1 MACRVRTFLAGS
13 VVVVG
18 LGALAACSGGGFWGE
33 REPWRKEAEARCI
46 GSGAVREGPGVVRIS
61 AINGP
66 GMCGADYPF
75 RVSTLGV
82 AMALSFGNDLRP
94 PGSIPNVTRI
104 TPPRWPI
111 AEPADGAGAYEPRVT
126 PRPQVDTRPL
136 PPPRGAAPGAQQRYD
151 EPISLDPPP
160 TSAPP
165 QEPYDFRR
173 PYGGAQKSAPTR
185 AEPLDAAPSPYD
197 LSPEPYEHR
206 RTFGDARTAP
216 ARQPRYEPVETTRA
230 PVRDTRRAAPLGP
243 SRAPRAV
250 AATGTV
256 TVTPNATLACP
267 LVSALDQ
274 WIATAVQPSAMRWF
288 GQPVVEIKQISAYSC
303 RGMNGNPRARISE
316 HAFGNAL
323 DIASF
328 TLADGRRITV
338 RDGWRGRPEEQGFL
352 RDVQGAACERFTT
365 VLAPGSNVFHYDHMH
380 VDLMRRSGRACNPRA
395 VSGEEVAARVRA
407 QYARQGRDPG
417 VTGTVRKGAPQ
428 KRLPPSAFAEDKV
441 GHQLPLAI
449 PGEDGED

>member
-1 MACRVRTFLAGS
+1 MGYLRAFLSGS

-18 LGALAACSGGGFWGE
+18 LGALAACNGGLFPGE
-33 REPWRKEAEARCI
+33 REAWRKEAEARCI
-46 GSGAVREGPGVVRIS
+46 GSGAVQEGHGVTRIS

-75 RVSTLGV
+75 RVTTLGV
-82 AMALSFGNDLRP
+82 PAALSFGDDLRP
-94 PGSIPNVTRI
+94 PGSIPNGTRVS
-104 TPPRWPI
+104 PPRWPI
-111 AEPADGAGAYEPRVT
+111 NEPPDGAPTYDPRSA

-136 PPPRGAAPGAQQRYD
+136 PPPRGPASVYQQRID
-151 EPISLDPPP
+151 DPISLDPPQP
-160 TSAPP
+160 SAPP
-165 QEPYDFRR
+165 QEVYDFRR
-173 PYGGAQKSAPTR
+173 PYG
-185 AEPLDAAPSPYD
+185 
-197 LSPEPYEHR
+197 
-206 RTFGDARTAP
+206 AP
-216 ARQPRYEPVETTRA
+216 ARPA
-230 PVRDTRRAAPLGP
+230 PVQQPSVQYEQPPSTYDLPPPARDTRRAAPLGP
-243 SRAPRAV
+243 PRAPRM
-250 AATGTV
+250 AAHTGTV
-256 TVTPNATLACP
+256 AVTPNATLACP
-267 LVSALDQ
+267 LISVLDQ

-288 GQPVVEIKQISAYSC
+288 GQPVAEIKQISAYSC

-338 RDGWRGRPEEQGFL
+338 KDGWRGRPEEQGFL
-352 RDVQGAACERFTT
+352 RDVQAAACDRFTT

-395 VSGEEVAARVRA
+395 VSGEEVAARARA
-407 QYARQGRDPG
+407 TYARQGLDPG
-417 VTGTVRKGAPQ
+417 HTGSVDPRRKAAQ
-428 KRLPPSAFAEDKV
+428 KRLPPTAFAEDKV

>member
-1 MACRVRTFLAGS
+1 MACKLRAFLSGS

-18 LGALAACSGGGFWGE
+18 LGTLAACSGGGFWGGE

-46 GSGAVREGPGVVRIS
+46 GSGTVREGPGVTRIS

-82 AMALSFGNDLRP
+82 AAALSFGDDLRP
-94 PGSIPNVTRI
+94 PASIPDAPRGS
-104 TPPRWPI
+104 PPRWPI
-111 AEPADGAGAYEPRVT
+111 NEPPDGAPTHDPRAA

-136 PPPRGAAPGAQQRYD
+136 PPPRGPASVYQPRSD
-151 EPISLDPPP
+151 EPILLDPPQP
-160 TSAPP
+160 SHPP
-165 QEPYDFRR
+165 GEPYDYRR
-173 PYGGAQKSAPTR
+173 PYG
-185 AEPLDAAPSPYD
+185 
-197 LSPEPYEHR
+197 
-206 RTFGDARTAP
+206 AP
-216 ARQPRYEPVETTRA
+216 ARPA
-230 PVRDTRRAAPLGP
+230 PVHSEPAPSSYDLPPARDARRAAPLGP
-243 SRAPRAV
+243 SRAPRV
-250 AATGTV
+250 AHTGTV

-274 WIATAVQPSAMRWF
+274 WIATSVQPSAMRWF
-288 GQPVVEIKQISAYSC
+288 GQPVAEIRQISAYSC

-338 RDGWRGRPEEQGFL
+338 RDGWRGAPEEQGFL
-352 RDVQGAACERFTT
+352 RDVQASACDRFTT

-380 VDLMRRSGRACNPRA
+380 VDLMRRSGRACNPQA
-395 VSGEEVAARVRA
+395 VSGEEVAARARA
-407 QYARQGRDPG
+407 TYARQGRDPG
-417 VTGTVRKGAPQ
+417 VTGTVRKGTPQ
-428 KRLPPSAFAEDKV
+428 KRLPPSAFAEEKV